1 MRVPE
6 VRAAILVAA
15 AVVLSEGA
23 PARRAP
29 GRSDAAPSN
38 AGGPSAV
45 GAASDAT
52 GAGSASAP
60 SAGGDPTTNACGL
73 LTAEEIQQ
81 ATGIAVGPGTLQ
93 NSDNQSD
100 CEWASTKSDTQSV
113 GLTVSMY
120 DEFPVAD
127 GQQRDVQH
135 TGHRH
140 RRCGLQGLAV
150 VQRLDDQGE
159 GLPGR
164 PGDHRL
170 PGDQGCGS
178 MPPTWR
184 WPSSLLTRLVIAGGS
199 CRSARLPCRGGRT
212 P

>member
-15 AVVLSEGA
+15 AVVLFGGCSSASG
-23 PARRAP
+23 PA
-29 GRSDAAPSN
+29 GSDAGPSN
-38 AGGPSAV
+38 ARGPSAG

-100 CEWASTKSDTQSV
+100 CEWAGTQSDTQSV

-120 DEFPVAD
+120 DDSLWQTASSATSSTPVSGIGDAAFKGWPLSSDLTIKVKGYQVVLAIIDFQATKDAIDAAD
-127 GQQRDVQH
+127 
-135 TGHRH
+135 
-140 RRCGLQGLAV
+140 LAMAKLV
-150 VQRLDDQGE
+150 
-159 GLPGR
+159 
-164 PGDHRL
+164 
-170 PGDQGCGS
+170 
-178 MPPTWR
+178 
-184 WPSSLLTRLVIAGGS
+184 LTRL
-199 CRSARLPCRGGRT
+199 
-212 P
+212 